1 MENIILNSL
10 VSLVQ
15 IIITIV
21 LYEYIVMMFK
31 DKLWYLIINVK
42 EFKNLMYLLMS
53 TLGIQ
58 ELKQFQTLRKISY

>member
-1 MENIILNSL
+1 
-10 VSLVQ
+10 
-15 IIITIV
+15 
-21 LYEYIVMMFK
+21 MMFK